1 MLGFICLS
9 TGVALGDSWI
19 SPEDFV
25 VCKIVSETEMLC
37 QVKFLVFL
45 SILDSWT
52 CSCHGDHYLRT
63 SHGSMATDW
72 IAQTGLENAAFEAKV

>member
-45 SILDSWT
+45 SILDS
-52 CSCHGDHYLRT
+52 
-63 SHGSMATDW
+63 
-72 IAQTGLENAAFEAKV
+72 